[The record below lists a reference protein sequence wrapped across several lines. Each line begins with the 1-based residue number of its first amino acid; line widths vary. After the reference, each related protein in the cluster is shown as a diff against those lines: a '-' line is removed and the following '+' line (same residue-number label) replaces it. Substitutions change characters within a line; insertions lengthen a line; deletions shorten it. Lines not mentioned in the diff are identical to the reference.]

1 MECESHAC
9 LQNIVYSV
17 CLENHIPCQWNANKH
32 GSVHEEA
39 HAFEIHDV
47 QVPWGKCEKDFE
59 KRFK

>member
-32 GSVHEEA
+32 GSAHEEA

-47 QVPWGKCEKDFE
+47 QVP
-59 KRFK
+59 